1 MHGVII
7 QIQILVFFNHWIKKM
22 FSKGK
27 GIPKTLFEARKV
39 TAKYTQSKMDT
50 LYIQFIHLWKLKQSV
65 LIVYFGIIKKKI
77 SKWRSYA
84 PD

>member
-1 MHGVII
+1 
-7 QIQILVFFNHWIKKM
+7 M

-65 LIVYFGIIKKKI
+65 LIVYFGIIKKK
-77 SKWRSYA
+77 
-84 PD
+84 